1 MLEATMSDG
10 KQREIIDPS
19 QYSAL
24 TTFFRGYL
32 HQDAPIEYHSPVAAA
47 QAFRR
52 DVDERESII
61 VHSELDRLLYTT
73 KGSSVRE
80 LQRILEELGCS
91 WHFTN
96 REELENVRDA
106 LK

>member
-1 MLEATMSDG
+1 MSDR
-10 KQREIIDPS
+10 KQQQIISLS
-19 QYSAL
+19 QYAAL

-47 QAFRR
+47 QVFRR
-52 DVDERESII
+52 DADEREAIV
-61 VHSELDRLLYTT
+61 VHSELDRLLHATR
-73 KGSSVRE
+73 GVSIQE

-91 WHFTN
+91 WHFRN
-96 REELENVRDA
+96 VEELEEVRDA